1 VRSNQSQIMWET
13 QSHLIWHL
21 TTHADISFGVI
32 HDRAKRPRTA
42 RRSEVVNNSAAGE
55 NIAGGRPAP
64 ARSRSKPCHPKR
76 INWRLPGEPEALA
89 KTSNRTKP
97 QEGHY
102 ISSMDGRAKGRQHQK
117 RQIRAMSNP
126 SDQESGGWLE
136 NRGFGALDWASQ
148 KHSVVVVGPHGKV
161 LEDFEIDHSALG
173 WKKFRERMKPYGSI
187 PFAIETSQGAA
198 VEQLLEA
205 GMQVYPL
212 NPKSAQ
218 AYRERKAPSGVKD
231 DQLDAWSFAD
241 ALRVDGQNWKPLRP
255 EGSLIKELRLLC
267 RDEVGLIEQRT
278 AFINQLRHA
287 LAEYYPTALE
297 AFGDWGAVSAWM
309 FLQRFPTPQLLEKA
323 GKRQLEKFLHTRHLW
338 RNESGPRRMELF
350 AKATEFCG
358 SEPTA
363 DAKSMLAL
371 SLVKMLFVL
380 ESQLSEY
387 RKRIEEL
394 FESHPDHDLFGSLP
408 GAGPKLAPR
417 LLGEIGDDRERFDG
431 DAQNLQCLAG
441 TAPVTKRSGKHREC
455 HQRWACNKHLRH
467 AVHLFS
473 EHTITRCAWA
483 EIYYKA
489 HRAKDHSHA
498 RALRCLGQ
506 RWLKIINKMWM
517 DRTPYNA
524 ELHHLN
530 QVKHGSW
537 VFQLKTVNCK

>member
-1 VRSNQSQIMWET
+1 
-13 QSHLIWHL
+13 
-21 TTHADISFGVI
+21 
-32 HDRAKRPRTA
+32 
-42 RRSEVVNNSAAGE
+42 
-55 NIAGGRPAP
+55 
-64 ARSRSKPCHPKR
+64 
-76 INWRLPGEPEALA
+76 
-89 KTSNRTKP
+89 
-97 QEGHY
+97 
-102 ISSMDGRAKGRQHQK
+102 MDGRAKGRQHQK
-117 RQIRAMSNP
+117 KRITAMSNP
-126 SDQESGGWLE
+126 SDQESCGWLE
-136 NRGFGALDWASQ
+136 SPGFGALDWASE
-148 KHSVVVVGPHGKV
+148 KHSVVVVDPQGKV
-161 LEDFEIDHSALG
+161 LEDFEIEHSALG
-173 WKKFRERMKPYGSI
+173 WKKFRERMRTYGSI

-287 LAEYYPTALE
+287 LAEYYPAALE
-297 AFGDWGAVSAWM
+297 AFEDWGAMSAWM

-323 GKRQLEKFLHTRHLW
+323 GKRQWEKFLHSRHLW

-350 AKATEFCG
+350 ANATEFCG

-363 DAKSMLAL
+363 NAKSMLAL
-371 SLVKMLFVL
+371 SLVKMLFAL
-380 ESQLSEY
+380 ENQLSEY
-387 RKRIEEL
+387 RRRIEEL

-455 HQRWACNKHLRH
+455 HQRWACNKYLRY

-489 HRAKDHSHA
+489 HRTKDHSHA

-506 RWLKIINKMWM
+506 RWLKIIHKMWM

>member
-1 VRSNQSQIMWET
+1 
-13 QSHLIWHL
+13 
-21 TTHADISFGVI
+21 
-32 HDRAKRPRTA
+32 
-42 RRSEVVNNSAAGE
+42 
-55 NIAGGRPAP
+55 
-64 ARSRSKPCHPKR
+64 
-76 INWRLPGEPEALA
+76 
-89 KTSNRTKP
+89 
-97 QEGHY
+97 
-102 ISSMDGRAKGRQHQK
+102 MDGRAKGRQHQK
-117 RQIRAMSNP
+117 KRITAMSNP

-136 NRGFGALDWASQ
+136 SPGFGALDWASE
-148 KHSVVVVGPHGKV
+148 KHSVVVVDPQGKV
-161 LEDFEIDHSALG
+161 LEDFEIEHSALG
-173 WKKFRERMKPYGSI
+173 WKKFRERMRTYGSI

-287 LAEYYPTALE
+287 LAEYYPAALE
-297 AFGDWGAVSAWM
+297 AFEDWGAMSAWM

-323 GKRQLEKFLHTRHLW
+323 GKRQWEKFLHSRHLW

-350 AKATEFCG
+350 ANATEFCG

-363 DAKSMLAL
+363 NAKSMLAL
-371 SLVKMLFVL
+371 SLVKMLFAL
-380 ESQLSEY
+380 ENQLSEY
-387 RKRIEEL
+387 RRRIEEL

-455 HQRWACNKHLRH
+455 HQRWACNKYLRY

-506 RWLKIINKMWM
+506 RWLKIIHKMWM